1 MPPRGTADGA
11 QPAPPSAVGSL
22 EGWPQRR
29 ARVPW
34 APAGF
39 PCRLHGTA
47 AALVAQHPAATVP
60 KIAAAG
66 RADTARHRI
75 DDARRAERKID
86 QHYCTIRKSAGPRI
100 LRRAIQ
106 LSRSSDPAQLRRDSS
121 RGSQYS
127 LGFSPHSY
135 RWVARVSTLLSFR
148 RLLAL
153 QCRPSPRRM
162 PRTRCAPSS
171 T

>member
-1 MPPRGTADGA
+1 MDTASMPPRGTADGA

-75 DDARRAERKID
+75 DEARRAERKID

-100 LRRAIQ
+100 
-106 LSRSSDPAQLRRDSS
+106 
-121 RGSQYS
+121 
-127 LGFSPHSY
+127 FEF
-135 RWVARVSTLLSFR
+135 V
-148 RLLAL
+148 
-153 QCRPSPRRM
+153 
-162 PRTRCAPSS
+162 APSS
-171 T
+171 YPDPAIQPSCDAIHRVAPSTHWVSPPIRTGGWPGLALSYRFAAS